1 MNQSAEK
8 IYQVAEKRRRELAL
22 SYAGALTPPESA
34 ALLTAAA
41 DAVLVDV
48 RTLPELVY
56 VGRVPT
62 AAAVEWQQYPDMTI
76 NPNFIAQLRQVANPD
91 SPTLFICR
99 SGGRSHY
106 AAAAAAAGYMRAFNI
121 LQGFEGDI
129 NNEGRRGQINGW
141 RFHGLA
147 WEQS

>member
-76 NPNFIAQLRQVANPD
+76 NPEFYSAITASRQPRFTDAFYLSQRRAVALRRRRRRRRR
-91 SPTLFICR
+91 L
-99 SGGRSHY
+99 Y
-106 AAAAAAAGYMRAFNI
+106 AGIQHPAGI
-121 LQGFEGDI
+121 
-129 NNEGRRGQINGW
+129 
-141 RFHGLA
+141 
-147 WEQS
+147 